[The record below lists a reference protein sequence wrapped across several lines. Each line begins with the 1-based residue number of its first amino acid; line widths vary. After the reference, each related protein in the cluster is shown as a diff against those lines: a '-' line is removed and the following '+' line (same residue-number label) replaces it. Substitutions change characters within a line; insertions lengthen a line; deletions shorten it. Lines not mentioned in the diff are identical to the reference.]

1 MRKLLVLF
9 MFFIPLACFSADS
22 RNTSASTT
30 FEFQAIKSFASP
42 DTPDW
47 SYSIEVVNR
56 YGKSND
62 GVYSGEIIA
71 SEVERDIP
79 VTDEIDNLT
88 SYFSLFDV
96 IYTTNMVKY
105 PMEFKITIGDFI
117 NTESQENIIDVQS
130 RITPELTVSALAGS
144 EAYEE
149 QLKKRYSQN
158 VFESAGSTFTVSEKE
173 GGVVGQSFY
182 FQVDANSELRN
193 EVIRYPY
200 TYWVPTGWFGQ
211 GYYQTDYYNGEVEYR
226 LQAEAKLESNTN
238 FDDLSG
244 TYKMNVQI
252 EVSTD
257 V

>member
-9 MFFIPLACFSADS
+9 ILFIPLACFSADS

-42 DTPDW
+42 DTLDW

-79 VTDEIDNLT
+79 VTDEIANLT

-117 NTESQENIIDVQS
+117 NTESQENMIDVQS

-144 EAYEE
+144 EAYESQIQE
-149 QLKKRYSQN
+149 RYSRD
-158 VFESAGSTFTVSEKE
+158 VFSNGGSRLDSSESE
-173 GGVVGQSFY
+173 GGVEQTFL
-182 FQVDANSELRN
+182 FQVVESSDLRN
-193 EVIRYPY
+193 DVIKYPH
-200 TYWVPTGWFGQ
+200 TYWVSTGIFS
-211 GYYQTDYYNGEVEYR
+211 GYNQTDYYYGEVEYK
-226 LQAEAKLESNTN
+226 LHAEARLDADTN
-238 FDDLSG
+238 FADLSG

-252 EVSTD
+252 EVSTG

>member
-79 VTDEIDNLT
+79 VTDEIANLT

-105 PMEFKITIGDFI
+105 PMEFKITIDDFI
-117 NTESQENIIDVQS
+117 NTESPENIIGVQS

-144 EAYEE
+144 EAYESQIQE
-149 QLKKRYSQN
+149 RYSLI
-158 VFESAGSTFTVSEKE
+158 VFSNGGSTFSVSEEKE
-173 GGVVGQSFY
+173 GKEQVFY
-182 FQVDANSELRN
+182 FQVSDDSNLRN
-193 EVIRYPY
+193 EAINYPY
-200 TYWVPTGWFGQ
+200 RTWSDTV
-211 GYYQTDYYNGEVEYR
+211 YYYGEAEYK
-226 LQAEAKLESNTN
+226 LCTEAKLDSNTN

>member
-79 VTDEIDNLT
+79 VTDEKLIAEYEKSNTDEPE
-88 SYFSLFDV
+88 SD
-96 IYTTNMVKY
+96 IGK
-105 PMEFKITIGDFI
+105 KITEHITGI
-117 NTESQENIIDVQS
+117 SKQRKLLEKAVKNISDIHARTLLKQS
-130 RITPELTVSALAGS
+130 LETSGS
-144 EAYEE
+144 
-149 QLKKRYSQN
+149 
-158 VFESAGSTFTVSEKE
+158 
-173 GGVVGQSFY
+173 
-182 FQVDANSELRN
+182 
-193 EVIRYPY
+193 
-200 TYWVPTGWFGQ
+200 
-211 GYYQTDYYNGEVEYR
+211 
-226 LQAEAKLESNTN
+226 
-238 FDDLSG
+238 
-244 TYKMNVQI
+244 
-252 EVSTD
+252 
-257 V
+257 

>member
-79 VTDEIDNLT
+79 VTDKIANLT

-105 PMEFKITIGDFI
+105 PMEFKITIDDFI
-117 NTESQENIIDVQS
+117 NTESPENIIGVQS

-144 EAYEE
+144 EAYESQIQE
-149 QLKKRYSQN
+149 RYSLN
-158 VFESAGSTFTVSEKE
+158 VFSNGGSTFSVSEEKE
-173 GGVVGQSFY
+173 GKEQVFY
-182 FQVDANSELRN
+182 FQVSDGSNLRN
-193 EVIRYPY
+193 EAINYPY
-200 TYWVPTGWFGQ
+200 RTWSDTV
-211 GYYQTDYYNGEVEYR
+211 YYYGEAEYK
-226 LQAEAKLESNTN
+226 LCTEAKLDSNTN

>member
-9 MFFIPLACFSADS
+9 ILFIPLACFSADS

-79 VTDEIDNLT
+79 VTDEIANLT

-117 NTESQENIIDVQS
+117 NTESQENMIGVQS

-144 EAYEE
+144 EAYESQIQE
-149 QLKKRYSQN
+149 RYRRDVLSN
-158 VFESAGSTFTVSEKE
+158 GGSRLDSSESE
-173 GGVVGQSFY
+173 GGVEQTFL
-182 FQVDANSELRN
+182 FQVVESSDLRN
-193 EVIRYPY
+193 DVIKYPY
-200 TYWVPTGWFGQ
+200 RTWPDTV
-211 GYYQTDYYNGEVEYR
+211 DYYGEAEYK
-226 LQAEAKLESNTN
+226 LCTEAKLDSNTN

>member
-30 FEFQAIKSFASP
+30 FEFQAIKNFASP

-79 VTDEIDNLT
+79 VTDEIANLT

-105 PMEFKITIGDFI
+105 PMVFKITIDDFI
-117 NTESQENIIDVQS
+117 NTESPENIIGVQS

-144 EAYEE
+144 EAYESQIQE
-149 QLKKRYSQN
+149 RYSRN
-158 VFESAGSTFTVSEKE
+158 VFSNGGSTFSVSEEKE
-173 GGVVGQSFY
+173 GKEQVFY
-182 FQVDANSELRN
+182 FQVSDSSNLRN
-193 EVIRYPY
+193 EAINYPY
-200 TYWVPTGWFGQ
+200 RTWSDTV
-211 GYYQTDYYNGEVEYR
+211 YYYGEAEYK
-226 LQAEAKLESNTN
+226 LCTEAKLDSNTN

>member
-79 VTDEIDNLT
+79 VTDEIANLT

-105 PMEFKITIGDFI
+105 PMVFKITIDDFI
-117 NTESQENIIDVQS
+117 NTESPENIIGVQS

-144 EAYEE
+144 EAYESQIQE
-149 QLKKRYSQN
+149 RYSRN
-158 VFESAGSTFTVSEKE
+158 VFSNGGSTFSVSEEKE
-173 GGVVGQSFY
+173 GKEQVFY
-182 FQVDANSELRN
+182 FQVSDGSNLRN
-193 EVIRYPY
+193 EAINYPY
-200 TYWVPTGWFGQ
+200 RTWSDTV
-211 GYYQTDYYNGEVEYR
+211 YYYGEAEYK
-226 LQAEAKLESNTN
+226 LCTEAKLDSNTN

>member
-79 VTDEIDNLT
+79 VTDEIANLT

-105 PMEFKITIGDFI
+105 PMVFKITIDDFI
-117 NTESQENIIDVQS
+117 NTESPENIIGVQS
-130 RITPELTVSALAGS
+130 RITPELMVSALAGS
-144 EAYEE
+144 EAYESQIQE
-149 QLKKRYSQN
+149 RYSRN
-158 VFESAGSTFTVSEKE
+158 VFSNGGSTFSVSEEKE
-173 GGVVGQSFY
+173 GKEQVFY
-182 FQVDANSELRN
+182 FQVSDGSNLRN
-193 EVIRYPY
+193 EAINYPY
-200 TYWVPTGWFGQ
+200 RTWSDTV
-211 GYYQTDYYNGEVEYR
+211 YYYGEAEYK
-226 LQAEAKLESNTN
+226 LCTEAKLDSNTN

>member
-79 VTDEIDNLT
+79 VTDEIANLT

-105 PMEFKITIGDFI
+105 PMVFKITIDDFI
-117 NTESQENIIDVQS
+117 NTESPENIIGVQS

-144 EAYEE
+144 EAYESQIQE
-149 QLKKRYSQN
+149 RYSRN
-158 VFESAGSTFTVSEKE
+158 VFSDGGSTFSVSEEKE
-173 GGVVGQSFY
+173 GKEQVFY
-182 FQVDANSELRN
+182 FQVSDGSNLRN
-193 EVIRYPY
+193 EAINYPY
-200 TYWVPTGWFGQ
+200 RTWSDTV
-211 GYYQTDYYNGEVEYR
+211 YYYGEAEYK
-226 LQAEAKLESNTN
+226 LCTEAKLDSNTN